1 MQNLNKK
8 EKITLSVNISL
19 DLRMEESV
27 NDDLFVILTFN
38 TEIKEIADV
47 TGNGADELDI
57 GEEDM

>member
-1 MQNLNKK
+1 
-8 EKITLSVNISL
+8 
-19 DLRMEESV
+19 MEESV

-47 TGNGADELDI
+47 TGNGADELEI